1 MAFEGVPRAAA
12 PKTTHGR
19 FKGQDKIFAGV
30 EMRLELQY
38 NVDPRK
44 MLGKRNLRRHLRVV
58 NRAMLLYWHKRLRP
72 IHFTQRASGKY
83 KYQRRTNATVII
95 KKEQFG
101 HNLPLKQKGIAESL
115 TGNVKSLR
123 VTPTTGSLV
132 MHGPWYLG
140 HRTKRKRGGLSPDL
154 KDELTRVD
162 LKDAQMLAEIGSE
175 ILAKKFEQDKRRRL
189 GAHRETP

>member
-1 MAFEGVPRAAA
+1 MYAGVPRGPA
-12 PKTTHGR
+12 PKITHGK
-19 FKGQDKIFAGV
+19 FKGMEKQFAGV

-38 NVDPRK
+38 HVDPRA
-44 MLGKRNLRRHLRVV
+44 MLSKRNLNRHLRVV
-58 NRAMLLYWHKRLRP
+58 NRAMLLYWHKRMRP
-72 IHFTQRASGKY
+72 GHFTQRASAKY
-83 KYQRRTNATVII
+83 KYQRRTNATVVI

-101 HNLPLKQKGIAESL
+101 HNIPLKQKGIAESL

-140 HRTKRKRGGLSPDL
+140 QRTKRKRGGLSPDL

-189 GAHRETP
+189 AAKKVTP